1 MNNAC
6 HFAQGKLQ
14 MQARASL
21 TDGVTMKSRT
31 IASLAALSAFLTIPA
46 EASSR
51 SLAFAQAERP
61 TAQSI
66 VLPVTQGGQLAGIG
80 QAVDEAT
87 QGAISA
93 ALQVAGF
100 KGEAGQMLALYGK
113 GPYSAVLLIG
123 IGEGLSSVVDL
134 RNFGA
139 HAAKGTARW
148 TTPTEVVVPDA
159 ANIEHDAVEAA
170 IGARLGD
177 YDFGKWG
184 ETKSSRTETA
194 SQALTFLAADAEQA
208 QQRFERDGAAI
219 AAGVYFARDLISTP
233 SNIKTPEWFAGQ
245 VVQKFKGLPKIS
257 VTVLDERQIKNLG
270 MGALYGT
277 GQGSARPPRLVA
289 IEYRGG
295 KAGEA
300 PIALVGKGITFDTG
314 GISIKPSDGM
324 WRMRSD
330 MSGAAAVAGAVLTL
344 AQREA
349 QVNAVAVLA
358 LAENMPDGN
367 AIRPGDVLTTIS
379 GKTIEVLNT
388 DAEGRLV
395 LADALWWAQE
405 TYKPQLAA
413 TIATLTGAV
422 VRALGRDHAG
432 IFTQDDALAQEFMA
446 AGETTGEALWRL
458 PVTPATI
465 KAIKSDIADVKNIAD
480 GGSAPGASV
489 GAAFIM
495 EWAKPETPFVHLDI
509 AGTAW
514 DSAGRPTEPKG
525 AVGFGVRLFD
535 EVVRQREHAS
545 R

>member
-1 MNNAC
+1 
-6 HFAQGKLQ
+6 
-14 MQARASL
+14 
-21 TDGVTMKSRT
+21 MKSRT
-31 IASLAALSAFLTIPA
+31 TASLSLLSVLLMAPVMAAVRPL
-46 EASSR
+46 E
-51 SLAFAQAERP
+51 FAQAERP
-61 TAQSI
+61 SAQSI
-66 VLPVTQGGQLAGIG
+66 VLPVTKGGQLAGG
-80 QAVDEAT
+80 AQAADEAA
-87 QGAISA
+87 QGAISEAIRWA
-93 ALQVAGF
+93 AF
-100 KGEAGQMLALYGK
+100 KGEAGQTLALYGK
-113 GPYSAVLLIG
+113 DPYAAVLLIG
-123 IGEGLSSVVDL
+123 IGEGVSSAVDL

-139 HAAKGTARW
+139 HAAKGTTSW
-148 TTPTEVVVPDA
+148 TSPVQVVIPDA
-159 ANIEHDAVEAA
+159 SAVEYDAA
-170 IGARLGD
+170 EAAVGARLGE

-184 ETKSSRTETA
+184 GTKSSTKESAQT
-194 SQALTFLAADAEQA
+194 LIFLAADSQA
-208 QQRFERDGAAI
+208 AKRAFERDGAAI
-219 AAGVYFARDLISTP
+219 AAGVWFARDLISTP

-245 VVQKFKGLPKIS
+245 IVQKFKGMPKIS
-257 VTVLDERQIKNLG
+257 ITVLDERQIQNLG

-277 GQGSARPPRLVA
+277 GQGSVRPPRLVA

-295 KAGEA
+295 KGGEA
-300 PIALVGKGITFDTG
+300 PIAFVGKGITFDTG

-330 MSGAAAVAGAVLTL
+330 MSGAAAAAGALLTL

-349 QVNAVAVLA
+349 KVNAVAVLA

-367 AIRPGDVLTTIS
+367 AIRPGDVLTTMS

-432 IFTQDDALAQEFMA
+432 LFTESDELAKEFIA
-446 AGETTGEALWRL
+446 AGEATGEELWRL
-458 PVTPATI
+458 PVTAATI

-489 GAAFIM
+489 GAAFVM

-535 EVVRQREHAS
+535 EVVRQRELSAD
-545 R
+545 

>member
-1 MNNAC
+1 MTSRTTVTLSLMGLLTA
-6 HFAQGKLQ
+6 
-14 MQARASL
+14 MPVMASL
-21 TDGVTMKSRT
+21 RPIEFAPSEP
-31 IASLAALSAFLTIPA
+31 ALQGA
-46 EASSR
+46 
-51 SLAFAQAERP
+51 
-61 TAQSI
+61 I
-66 VLPVTQGGQLAGIG
+66 VLPVARGGELTGA
-80 QAVDEAT
+80 AKHADAAT
-87 QGAISA
+87 QGAIA
-93 ALQVAGF
+93 EAMRLAQF
-100 KGEAGQMLALYGK
+100 KGETGQTLALYGNS
-113 GPYSAVLLIG
+113 PFAAVLLIG
-123 IGEGLSSVVDL
+123 TGEGVSSAVDL
-134 RNFGA
+134 RVFGA

-148 TTPTEVVVPDA
+148 SQSAQVVVPDA
-159 ANIEHDAVEAA
+159 RDIEHDAAEAA
-170 IGARLGD
+170 LGARLGE

-184 ETKSSRTETA
+184 ATKSAPDHTDPA
-194 SQALTFLAADAEQA
+194 ALTFLSQNSDAAREAFGREG
-208 QQRFERDGAAI
+208 EAI
-219 AAGVYFARDLISTP
+219 AAGVFFARDLISTP
-233 SNIKTPEWFAGQ
+233 SNIKTPDWFASQ
-245 VVQKFKGLPKIS
+245 VVQRFKGLPQVS
-257 VTVLDERQIKNLG
+257 VRVLDERQIQNLG

-295 KAGEA
+295 KAGQA
-300 PIALVGKGITFDTG
+300 PIAFVGKGITFDTG

-330 MSGAAAVAGAVLTL
+330 MSGAAAAAGAILTL

-349 QVNAVAVLA
+349 SVNAVAVLA

-367 AIRPGDVLTTIS
+367 AIRPGDVLTTLS

-405 TYKPQLAA
+405 TYKPQLVA

-432 IFTQDDALAQEFMA
+432 VFTQDDTLAIEFIA
-446 AGETTGEALWRL
+446 AGEATGEELWRL
-458 PVTPATI
+458 PVTANTI
-465 KAIKSDIADVKNIAD
+465 KAIKSDVADVKNIAD

-525 AVGFGVRLFD
+525 AVGFGVRLLD
-535 EVVRQREHAS
+535 EVVRQREA
-545 R
+545 RRGE